1 MSYVATLNRQGRILE
16 RSEFVPRTAL
26 KASTAAF
33 QPLEVQTGL
42 LFLRIDLR
50 CPAKLR
56 PLVEEYFDDTVAGK
70 PPKLN
75 QEIVIE
81 STYVSKSTHGTDL
94 SQRIINGILLAALST
109 LLFICF
115 S

>member
-16 RSEFVPRTAL
+16 RSEFVPRTDS

-33 QPLEVQTGL
+33 QPLEVQAGL

-75 QEIVIE
+75 Q
-81 STYVSKSTHGTDL
+81 
-94 SQRIINGILLAALST
+94 
-109 LLFICF
+109 
-115 S
+115 